1 MSSPSTTWP
10 GVVRF
15 RSPWCTLRD
24 VPLRAPVVLAL
35 GNPAIEVVPP
45 AAVPVDVGGGVV
57 AVAEEGG
64 LDGGA
69 AGGGVVAGAEEGGL
83 DGGVAFG
90 EVGRGEPPAGA
101 GDDCTRGAGAP
112 AAAVPDAA

>member
-24 VPLRAPVVLAL
+24 VPLRTPVVLAV
-35 GNPAIEVVPP
+35 GNPAIEAAPP
-45 AAVPVDVGGGVV
+45 AAVPVDVGGRGVV
-57 AVAEEGG
+57 PV
-64 LDGGA
+64 
-69 AGGGVVAGAEEGGL
+69 AEEGGL
-83 DGGVAFG
+83 DGGVAVG

-101 GDDCTRGAGAP
+101 GDACPLGGGGP
-112 AAAVPDAA
+112 AAAVPG